1 MQKNIGNNRSKIDIR
16 SLDYVVI
23 TPFFPS
29 EGNYRGCYVY
39 DFVKA
44 LERSAN
50 FRKVIVFVP
59 TPKLPKNSVYE
70 YDGIHVHL
78 FKAKEMPSY
87 LFNGV
92 FNSVNA
98 KNFIRAFHKA
108 GYRAEDVAI
117 AHAHVSSNA
126 AAALALKRLNPKI
139 VTLLHH
145 HDADPYTV
153 RNGKFAGNLLNL
165 FIRAKINV
173 ALFKKIDLHVCVSRY
188 VEYNLQH
195 FPNDNPADVIP
206 SYLKRLKTA
215 RLLRIPEPKIKRT
228 AVLYNGVDIKTF
240 FPNPKKA
247 AGVFTIGC
255 IGNFV
260 ELKDHITL
268 IKAVER
274 LSVDSRIGNIRVKMV
289 GTGPTLESCKQY
301 VENHNLTDIIEFLPE
316 VKHECLNEFYN
327 SLDLFVLPSYYEGFG
342 CVLTEAAACG
352 VPFITCSNAGGAEY
366 LTDDQF
372 ERFTIPPGDVK
383 ALAERLMMAINRP
396 MRQKL
401 NYEYD
406 INVLVNNFI
415 DKYLSSLFK

>member
-1 MQKNIGNNRSKIDIR
+1 MQKSIGNSRPELDTRSM
-16 SLDYVVI
+16 DYVVI

-29 EGNYRGCYVY
+29 EGNFRGCYVY

-44 LERSAN
+44 LERSRR
-50 FRKVIVFVP
+50 FRRVLVFVP
-59 TPKLPKNSVYE
+59 CPKPPNDSVYQ
-70 YDGIHVHL
+70 YDGISVHL
-78 FKAKEMPSY
+78 FKNIELPSY
-87 LFNGV
+87 LFNGI

-98 KNFIRAFHKA
+98 KNFIKAFHSA
-108 GYRAEDVAI
+108 GYKAENVAVV
-117 AHAHVSSNA
+117 HAHVSSNA
-126 AAALALKRLNPKI
+126 ASALALKKLNNKI
-139 VTLLHH
+139 AVLLQH

-153 RNGKFAGNLLNL
+153 RNGKFAGNYLNL
-165 FIRAKINV
+165 WVRARINV
-173 ALFKKIDLHVCVSRY
+173 ALFNKIDLHVCVSRY
-188 VEYNLQH
+188 VEYNLKH
-195 FPNDNPADVIP
+195 FPNDNPRDVIP
-206 SYLKRLKTA
+206 SYLKRLKAA
-215 RLLRIPEPKIKRT
+215 RLLRISGPKIKRT

-247 AGVFTIGC
+247 PGVFTIGC

-274 LSVDSRIGNIRVKMV
+274 LSVDSRIGNVRVKMV

-366 LTDDQF
+366 LTDGQF

-383 ALAERLMMAINRP
+383 ALSEKIYMAISQP
-396 MRQKL
+396 TKQKL
-401 NYEYD
+401 RYDYD
-406 INVLVNNFI
+406 IDVLVNDFI
-415 DKYLSSLFK
+415 NNVLNGV